1 MYKDRLDHLN
11 TEKQARL
18 EILSQSRKDLQT
30 QVARIRQSLEKV
42 LDKKERIFG
51 RKNSYLISSTGHN
64 HIFNIDCPFDD
75 YLNNCSCHYKCLWGR
90 GRRRRRRTT
99 FSTKRL
105 NRIADALKRLAG
117 KAVEALTA
125 IVESVFGA
133 I

>member
-30 QVARIRQSLEKV
+30 QVAKIRQSLEKV

-75 YLNNCSCHYKCLWGR
+75 YLNNCSCHYKCLWGGGEEEEEEDNVLHQKIKQASR
-90 GRRRRRRTT
+90 CTQKT
-99 FSTKRL
+99 CW
-105 NRIADALKRLAG
+105 
-117 KAVEALTA
+117 
-125 IVESVFGA
+125 ESC
-133 I
+133 

>member
-75 YLNNCSCHYKCLWGR
+75 YLNNCSCHYKCLWGGEEEEEEDNVLHQKIKQASR
-90 GRRRRRRTT
+90 CTQKT
-99 FSTKRL
+99 CW
-105 NRIADALKRLAG
+105 
-117 KAVEALTA
+117 
-125 IVESVFGA
+125 ESC
-133 I
+133 